1 MDAPA
6 AELPVREPV
15 LVLIGPTAVGKT
27 ALSLALAERFS
38 CEIVGLDS
46 MQIYRHMDIGTAKA
60 TAEERA
66 RVPHHL
72 LDVVSPD
79 EEYHVARYV
88 ADATQACR
96 EIIARGNR
104 PLLVGGTGL
113 YLKGLLEGLFEIP
126 GIPEAVR
133 ESLRQ
138 RLAEEGRAVLFAELA
153 QCDPESAS
161 RIHPNDTHRL
171 LRALEIFQ
179 ATGRSW
185 SEHLREQQAQ
195 PSLATVLQI
204 GLDCEREALYE
215 RINLRVEKM
224 VEEGLLG
231 EVEKLLA
238 MGYDPGL
245 KAMQSIGYRHM
256 LQYLQG
262 QWDWDETLFLLARDT
277 RRYAKRQM
285 TWFGNDPNIRWFAP
299 SETEAIF
306 NCVESFLMHSLSP
319 PLVKG
324 GIKNT
329 VRNTRNVSIA

>member
-1 MDAPA
+1 MDGPA
-6 AELPVREPV
+6 AKSPLTEPV

-60 TAEERA
+60 TLEERA
-66 RVPHHL
+66 RAPHHL
-72 LDVVSPD
+72 LDVIEPD

-126 GIPEAVR
+126 AVPESVR
-133 ESLRQ
+133 ASLRQ
-138 RLAEEGRAVLFAELA
+138 RLTEEGRAVLFDELGL
-153 QCDPESAS
+153 CDPESAS
-161 RIHPNDTHRL
+161 RIHANDTHRL

-185 SEHLREQQAQ
+185 SEHLREHQIRPA
-195 PSLATVLQI
+195 LTKVLRI
-204 GLDCEREALYE
+204 GLLCERDALYE
-215 RINLRVEKM
+215 RINLRVERM
-224 VEEGLLG
+224 VAEGLLG

-238 MGYDPGL
+238 MGYDPSL

-285 TWFGNDPNIRWFAP
+285 TWFGNDPNIHWFAP
-299 SETEAIF
+299 TETEAIF
-306 NCVESFLMHSLSP
+306 NCVEGFLMPSLSP
-319 PLVKG
+319 PLQKG
-324 GIKNT
+324 D
-329 VRNTRNVSIA
+329 

>member
-1 MDAPA
+1 MDG
-6 AELPVREPV
+6 PVAQMPLSTPV

-66 RVPHHL
+66 KVPHHL
-72 LDVVSPD
+72 LDVVDPD

-88 ADATQACR
+88 TDAVTACR

-126 GIPEAVR
+126 PVPEVVR
-133 ESLRQ
+133 ASLSQ
-138 RLAEEGRAVLFAELA
+138 RLAEEGRALLFAELE
-153 QCDPESAS
+153 QCDPESAG

-171 LRALEIFQ
+171 LRALEIFL

-185 SEHLREQQAQ
+185 SEHLREQKVRPA
-195 PSLATVLQI
+195 LTKVLQV
-204 GLDCEREALYE
+204 GLLCERNALYE

-262 QWDWDETLFLLARDT
+262 HWSWDEALELLARDT

-299 SETEAIF
+299 SDLPAIF
-306 NCVESFLMHSLSP
+306 DCVEGFLA
-319 PLVKG
+319 G
-324 GIKNT
+324 AERG
-329 VRNTRNVSIA
+329 VRSV

>member
-1 MDAPA
+1 MDR
-6 AELPVREPV
+6 PVIETPLTEPV

-60 TAEERA
+60 TAEERS

-72 LDVVSPD
+72 LDVVNPD

-96 EIIARGNR
+96 EIIGRGKR

-113 YLKGLLEGLFEIP
+113 YLKGLLEGLFEMP
-126 GIPEAVR
+126 PVPETIRA
-133 ESLRQ
+133 SLRQ
-138 RLAEEGRAVLFAELA
+138 RLAEEGRAVLFGELG

-161 RIHPNDTHRL
+161 RIHANDTHRL

-179 ATGRSW
+179 ATGQPW
-185 SEHLREQQAQ
+185 SEHLRAQQVRPA
-195 PSLATVLQI
+195 LTKVLQI
-204 GLDCEREALYE
+204 GLRGERDALYE
-215 RINLRVEKM
+215 RINLRVEQM
-224 VEEGLLG
+224 VAEGLLG

-238 MGYDPGL
+238 LGYDPGL

-256 LQYLQG
+256 LQFIQG

-285 TWFGNDPNIRWFAP
+285 TWFGSDSNIHWFAP
-299 SETEAIF
+299 AETEAIF
-306 NCVESFLMHSLSP
+306 DCVEGFLMHSLSP
-319 PLVKG
+319 PLAKG
-324 GIKNT
+324 D
-329 VRNTRNVSIA
+329 

>member
-1 MDAPA
+1 MGVPA
-6 AELPVREPV
+6 AESPVREPV

-60 TAEERA
+60 TEEERA

-72 LDVVSPD
+72 LDVVDPD

-88 ADATQACR
+88 ADATEACR
-96 EIIARGNR
+96 RIIARGNR

-126 GIPEAVR
+126 GIPEPVR
-133 ESLRQ
+133 DSLRQ
-138 RLAEEGRAVLFAELA
+138 RLAKEGRAALFAELSL
-153 QCDPESAS
+153 CDPESAS

-185 SEHLREQQAQ
+185 SEHLREQQAR
-195 PSLATVLQI
+195 PALTTVLQI
-204 GLDCEREALYE
+204 GLRCEREALYE

-262 QWDWDETLFLLARDT
+262 QWDWEETLFLLARDT

-285 TWFGNDPNIRWFAP
+285 TWFGNDPNIHWFAP
-299 SETEAIF
+299 TDTALIFDCVSGFLAETQR
-306 NCVESFLMHSLSP
+306 
-319 PLVKG
+319 K
-324 GIKNT
+324 
-329 VRNTRNVSIA
+329 

>member
-1 MDAPA
+1 MDR
-6 AELPVREPV
+6 PVTETPLSEPV
-15 LVLIGPTAVGKT
+15 IVLIGPTAVGKT

-60 TAEERA
+60 TLEERA

-72 LDVVSPD
+72 LDVVDPD

-88 ADATQACR
+88 ADATEACR
-96 EIIARGNR
+96 QIIARGNR

-113 YLKGLLEGLFEIP
+113 YLKGLLEGLFEMP
-126 GIPEAVR
+126 AVPEAVR
-133 ESLRQ
+133 VSLRQ
-138 RLAEEGRAVLFAELA
+138 RLAGEGRAVLFAELS
-153 QCDPESAS
+153 QSDPESAS

-179 ATGRSW
+179 ATGRPW
-185 SEHLREQQAQ
+185 SEHLREQKAQ
-195 PSLATVLQI
+195 PALTKVLQL
-204 GLDCEREALYE
+204 GLHCERETLYE
-215 RINLRVEKM
+215 RINLRVEQM
-224 VEEGLLG
+224 VAEGLLA

-262 QWDWDETLFLLARDT
+262 HWDWDETLFLLARDT

-285 TWFGNDPNIRWFAP
+285 TWFGSDPDIRWFAP
-299 SETEAIF
+299 TDTAPIFDCVSGFLAETQ
-306 NCVESFLMHSLSP
+306 
-319 PLVKG
+319 
-324 GIKNT
+324 GI
-329 VRNTRNVSIA
+329 

>member
-1 MDAPA
+1 MDRPA
-6 AELPVREPV
+6 GESPLTEPV

-66 RVPHHL
+66 LVPHHL
-72 LDVVSPD
+72 LDVVDPD

-88 ADATQACR
+88 ADAAQACR
-96 EIIARGNR
+96 EIIGRGKR

-126 GIPEAVR
+126 AVPETVR
-133 ESLRQ
+133 ASLRQ
-138 RLAEEGRAVLFAELA
+138 RLAEEGRAALFVELE
-153 QCDPESAS
+153 QCDPESAA
-161 RIHPNDTHRL
+161 RIHANDTHRL

-179 ATGRSW
+179 ATGLRW
-185 SEHLREQQAQ
+185 SEHLRRQKVRPA
-195 PSLATVLQI
+195 LGKVLQL
-204 GLDCEREALYE
+204 GLHCEREALYE
-215 RINLRVEKM
+215 RINLRVEQM
-224 VEEGLLG
+224 VAEGLLG

-238 MGYDPGL
+238 LGYAPGL

-256 LQYLQG
+256 LQFLLG
-262 QWDWDETLFLLARDT
+262 QWDWDETLILLARDT

-285 TWFGNDPNIRWFAP
+285 TWFGSDPNIRWFAP
-299 SETEAIF
+299 SDPATIF
-306 NCVESFLMHSLSP
+306 AGVEDFLA
-319 PLVKG
+319 G
-324 GIKNT
+324 AEGE
-329 VRNTRNVSIA
+329 

>member
-1 MDAPA
+1 MAGSAIETP
-6 AELPVREPV
+6 LPEPV

-46 MQIYRHMDIGTAKA
+46 MQIYRYMDIGTAKA
-60 TAEERA
+60 TVEERA

-72 LDVVSPD
+72 LDVVDPD

-88 ADATQACR
+88 ADATEACR
-96 EIIARGNR
+96 RIIARGNR

-126 GIPEAVR
+126 SVPEAVR
-133 ESLRQ
+133 AGLNQ
-138 RLAEEGRAVLFAELA
+138 RLAEEGRAVLFAELSG
-153 QCDPESAS
+153 CDPETAG

-179 ATGRSW
+179 ATGKAW
-185 SEHLREQQAQ
+185 SEHLREQKVQ
-195 PSLATVLQI
+195 PALGNVLQL
-204 GLDCEREALYE
+204 GLRCERDLLYE
-215 RINLRVEKM
+215 RINLRVEQM
-224 VEEGLLG
+224 VSEGVLA

-245 KAMQSIGYRHM
+245 KSMQSIGYRHM
-256 LQYLQG
+256 LQFLQG
-262 QWDWDETLFLLARDT
+262 EWDWEETLFLLARDT

-285 TWFGNDPNIRWFAP
+285 TWFGNDPDIRWFAP
-299 SETEAIF
+299 SDTAPIF
-306 NCVESFLMHSLSP
+306 DCVEGFLA
-319 PLVKG
+319 G
-324 GIKNT
+324 T
-329 VRNTRNVSIA
+329 

>member
-1 MDAPA
+1 MDGPV
-6 AELPVREPV
+6 AEIPLSEPV

-60 TAEERA
+60 TPEERA

-72 LDVVSPD
+72 LDVVDPD

-88 ADATQACR
+88 ADAAAACR
-96 EIIARGNR
+96 QIVGRGNR

-126 GIPEAVR
+126 FIPEAVR
-133 ESLRQ
+133 AGLRQ
-138 RLAEEGRAVLFAELA
+138 RLAEEGRAVLFAELG
-153 QCDPESAS
+153 QCDPESAG
-161 RIHPNDTHRL
+161 RVHPNDTHRL
-171 LRALEIFQ
+171 LRALEIFH
-179 ATGRSW
+179 ATGRTW
-185 SEHLREQQAQ
+185 SEHLRRQQVRPA
-195 PSLATVLQI
+195 LARVLQL
-204 GLDCEREALYE
+204 GLRCERDALYE
-215 RINLRVEKM
+215 RINLRVERM
-224 VEEGLLG
+224 IADGLPA

-238 MGYDPGL
+238 MGYDPEL

-262 QWDWDETLFLLARDT
+262 RWDWDETLHLLARDT

-285 TWFGNDPNIRWFAP
+285 TWFGSDPDIRWFAP
-299 SETEAIF
+299 ADAASLFA
-306 NCVESFLMHSLSP
+306 CVSDFLD
-319 PLVKG
+319 G
-324 GIKNT
+324 
-329 VRNTRNVSIA
+329 TRGRKVSIA